1 VAHHM
6 SALKRNRQSIKRTA
20 RNKGVKTGIRSMVKK
35 LEQALATAKPEE
47 LQALVKKIV
56 STIDRA
62 YTKGVLKRS
71 SSSRKIS
78 QVVRKAAAAKK

>member
-6 SALKRNRQSIKRTA
+6 SAEKRNRQAKKRTA

-35 LEQALATAKPEE
+35 LEQALEKAKPEE
-47 LQALVKKIV
+47 LQALLKQVV

-78 QVVRKAAAAKK
+78 QAVRKAAAKK

>member
-1 VAHHM
+1 MAHHM
-6 SALKRNRQSIKRTA
+6 SALKRNRQSKKRTA

-47 LQALVKKIV
+47 IQALVKKIV

>member
-6 SALKRNRQSIKRTA
+6 SAEKRNRQSKKRTA

-35 LEQALATAKPEE
+35 LEQALEKAKPEE
-47 LQALVKKIV
+47 LQALLKQVV

-78 QVVRKAAAAKK
+78 QAVRKAAAKK